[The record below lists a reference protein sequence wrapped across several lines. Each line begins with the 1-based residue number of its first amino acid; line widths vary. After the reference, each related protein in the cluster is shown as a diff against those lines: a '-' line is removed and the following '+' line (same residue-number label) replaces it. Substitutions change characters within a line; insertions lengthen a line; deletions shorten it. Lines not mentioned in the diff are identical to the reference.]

1 MHEIRVKQRAKGASP
16 LKANKQ
22 RRALVPA
29 PAPQTQTPSLPQ
41 DLADVCDVRMSRS
54 LTGSLR

>member
-29 PAPQTQTPSLPQ
+29 PPQTQTPSLPQ
-41 DLADVCDVRMSRS
+41 DLAAVCDVRMSRS